1 MLLSRVLLLIYTQQL
16 DFLECKQHHVLNG
29 SNRLV
34 VIVVKMSSEPS
45 TLH

>member
-1 MLLSRVLLLIYTQQL
+1 MLLSRELLLIYTRQL
-16 DFLECKQHHVLNG
+16 GFLECKQHRVLNG

-34 VIVVKMSSEPS
+34 VNVVKISSEPS